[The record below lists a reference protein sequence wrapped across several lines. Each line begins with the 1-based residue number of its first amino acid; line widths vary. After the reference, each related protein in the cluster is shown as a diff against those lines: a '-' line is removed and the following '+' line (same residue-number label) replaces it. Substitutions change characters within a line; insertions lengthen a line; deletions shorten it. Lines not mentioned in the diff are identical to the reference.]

1 MSKLAL
7 VFPGIGYTVDKP
19 LLYFSRKIA
28 AENGYEI
35 KLLPYT
41 GFPPKILGDREKMT
55 ESYRIALSQSRE
67 MLSDVDF
74 TAYDEFLFI
83 GKSIG
88 TAVAAQ
94 IAAEIPRPVRL
105 LLYTP
110 LEETFLFPLKDSI
123 VFTGLADPWVGKES
137 SRIPQLCEERGIPCH
152 VVPGATGMRRQTCA
166 TCWKSWKR
174 RNSSFHSEA
183 IGLQYQIIRS
193 ARKTLS
199 IQIKPE
205 GVIVR
210 APLRATDAQIER
222 FVQEHSDWI
231 EKHLKKMEVQQKKL
245 ADVEPLSMEEIRAL
259 ADQALKVIPERVK
272 YYAPKIGVTYGRITI
287 RNQRSKWGSCSA
299 KGNLNFN
306 CLLMLT
312 PPEVI
317 DSVVVHELCHRKEM
331 NHSDRFYAEVLRVFP
346 DYWKWH
352 RWLKENGNLLMLRMT
367 AGKG

>member
-1 MSKLAL
+1 M
-7 VFPGIGYTVDKP
+7 
-19 LLYFSRKIA
+19 
-28 AENGYEI
+28 
-35 KLLPYT
+35 
-41 GFPPKILGDREKMT
+41 
-55 ESYRIALSQSRE
+55 
-67 MLSDVDF
+67 
-74 TAYDEFLFI
+74 
-83 GKSIG
+83 
-88 TAVAAQ
+88 
-94 IAAEIPRPVRL
+94 
-105 LLYTP
+105 
-110 LEETFLFPLKDSI
+110 
-123 VFTGLADPWVGKES
+123 
-137 SRIPQLCEERGIPCH
+137 
-152 VVPGATGMRRQTCA
+152 
-166 TCWKSWKR
+166 
-174 RNSSFHSEA
+174 
-183 IGLQYQIIRS
+183 QYQIIRS